1 MTFAI
6 LGGNSNNE
14 AKVGAFYCNLNN
26 AVSNTNWNIDAVQSY
41 LFLEQKLKILLIPR
55 LLAKINSKQARVS
68 NLLKARERIRQ

>member
-14 AKVGAFYCNLNN
+14 AKVGAFCCNLNN
-26 AVSNTNWNIDAVQSY
+26 AVSNTNWNIDAAQSY